1 MSAVRGTPTLELSIA
16 LDQIASGAGERD
28 SEPAPRFPDGPI
40 ALLERAGALRWN
52 AFPGKKRPPAAEEL
66 GLEVGWSAAM
76 MVLAGV
82 FLFLGALAVFDL
94 IAGLVRR

>member
-1 MSAVRGTPTLELSIA
+1 MSRHEVRPGHHVQESRTSGQRPAAPAAPT
-16 LDQIASGAGERD
+16 
-28 SEPAPRFPDGPI
+28 PAPSGSPSSSDEPRHH
-40 ALLERAGALRWN
+40 R
-52 AFPGKKRPPAAEEL
+52 
-66 GLEVGWSAAM
+66 GWSAAM

>member
-1 MSAVRGTPTLELSIA
+1 MSRHQTRPSNHVQESRGSVQRPAVPAAPT
-16 LDQIASGAGERD
+16 
-28 SEPAPRFPDGPI
+28 PAP
-40 ALLERAGALRWN
+40 
-52 AFPGKKRPPAAEEL
+52 AASTPSSDEPRHHR
-66 GLEVGWSAAM
+66 GWSAAM